1 MKYDFTTQPDR
12 SRTGSTKWEEMYA
25 ACDQVPKGTVPL
37 SVADMEFFNA
47 PEITEG
53 LKKFL
58 DGRVLGYTKPTDAYY
73 DAVISW
79 MQRRKNWEISR
90 EEIVCSPGVIPT
102 LYSAVRAFSEPGDGV
117 VLLTPAYPPFYAAVR
132 SNGRRA
138 IECPLID
145 HDGVYEINFEEV
157 EEKSRPESVKLLILC
172 NPHNPTGRSWRRE
185 ELERL
190 GEICQKNHLKVIADE
205 IHSDLIMPGI
215 THTVFASLAP
225 ELDDIT
231 ISCTAPSKTFNLAG
245 MQTSNIVIRNPRMRE
260 KFRAELNLSM
270 GGNLLNIM
278 GYEACRIAYTECEA
292 WLNELISVIWD
303 NHQYVKSFARER
315 MPHVVVSPLEG
326 TYLQWLDFR
335 AYGLTPQQLAE
346 KNQKEAHAFLDEG
359 SIFGPEGEGFERVNL
374 ACPRKT
380 LEGVMERLAGAYE
393 FHQ

>member
-1 MKYDFTTQPDR
+1 
-12 SRTGSTKWEEMYA
+12 
-25 ACDQVPKGTVPL
+25 
-37 SVADMEFFNA
+37 
-47 PEITEG
+47 
-53 LKKFL
+53 
-58 DGRVLGYTKPTDAYY
+58 
-73 DAVISW
+73 
-79 MQRRKNWEISR
+79 
-90 EEIVCSPGVIPT
+90 
-102 LYSAVRAFSEPGDGV
+102 
-117 VLLTPAYPPFYAAVR
+117 
-132 SNGRRA
+132 
-138 IECPLID
+138 
-145 HDGVYEINFEEV
+145 
-157 EEKSRPESVKLLILC
+157 
-172 NPHNPTGRSWRRE
+172 
-185 ELERL
+185 
-190 GEICQKNHLKVIADE
+190 
-205 IHSDLIMPGI
+205 
-215 THTVFASLAP
+215 
-225 ELDDIT
+225 
-231 ISCTAPSKTFNLAG
+231 
-245 MQTSNIVIRNPRMRE
+245 MRE